1 MPNSRS
7 IEPEA
12 WEQARSAL
20 VFYFSRRHGFT
31 NAEDL
36 AQETLAALWK
46 RDDFEFARADD
57 FLRICYAFARRI
69 SQSGGRDARKH
80 AGEELDPGVPSPGA
94 SVFGLSGP
102 ALALLLQEV
111 MEIGETQL
119 ARKDWEAL

>member
-46 RDDFEFARADD
+46 RDDFEFARAED

-80 AGEELDPGVPSPGA
+80 AGEELDPAAPGREA
-94 SVFGLSGP
+94 SMEGLSGA
-102 ALALLLQEV
+102 ALELLVREV
-111 MEIGETQL
+111 LEI
-119 ARKDWEAL
+119 